1 MPMAASSQEELPG
14 GEAGAADEDKL
25 ERERADAD
33 VRQMPDQVLLDK
45 LQRTQEMLAGQ
56 IADRLPDRGR
66 KLRWSLDAMQR
77 ELTRRQA
84 TGGGA
89 RAPCDDGCERIVRS
103 RCAESSDTRKANQ
116 HRRMDQLGR
125 RPGSGLHS
133 DPNRAKLSKADFQSS
148 FRVDEKADLDIC
160 SLEITSRH
168 EPDTSVKN
176 EGKLCNDE
184 DSCKPSSQPTNFF
197 DEELH
202 VDTSSNMEKIS
213 SDDASNNNG
222 HSRTCQTAHTPS
234 RKRKE
239 ADRANFP
246 MRLRSRKEEV
256 VLLDGDTPHPD
267 SAEETSNSRD
277 AKKLY
282 YPSREHPN
290 SVEISSD
297 DIRCLQPE
305 SLLSS
310 PIMNFYIMYLQGP
323 MSSIRPRGE
332 YHIFNTYFFS
342 KLDDM
347 TSKEDKTTYFLKLRR
362 CWKGVNIFEKAYIL
376 LPVHAETHWSLV
388 IICMPTKEDQ
398 TGPIILHLD
407 SLKFHSSRLIFSVV
421 SRFLK
426 EEWNYL
432 NENVSSAECP
442 LRETVWKNFP
452 RKIEK
457 KTIEV
462 PQQENDY
469 DCGLFVLYYMQRFIQ
484 EAPERLQKKD
494 LSMFGKRWFRPEEPS
509 QLREKIRHLLQ
520 MCMEAEPKGYETE
533 LFGEA
538 ESKNDLTEPTIS
550 EHLQGADASTTK
562 DYALI
567 EVEETCSSD

>member
-33 VRQMPDQVLLDK
+33 ARQMPDQVLLDK
-45 LQRTQEMLAGQ
+45 LQRAQEMLDGQ
-56 IADRLPDRGR
+56 IADRLRDRGR
-66 KLRWSLDAMQR
+66 KLRCSFDAMHR
-77 ELTRRQA
+77 EFTRRQA

-89 RAPCDDGCERIVRS
+89 RAPCGDGCERIVRS
-103 RCAESSDTRKANQ
+103 RCAESSDTRKVNH
-116 HRRMDQLGR
+116 HRRIDQLGR
-125 RPGSGLHS
+125 KPGSGLHS
-133 DPNRAKLSKADFQSS
+133 DRNKAKLSKADFQSS
-148 FRVDEKADLDIC
+148 FGADKKADLDIS

-168 EPDTSVKN
+168 ELDTSVRN

-184 DSCKPSSQPTNFF
+184 DSCKLSSQPANFF

-202 VDTSSNMEKIS
+202 VDTSSNMEKMS
-213 SDDASNNNG
+213 SDDPSNNNG
-222 HSRTCQTAHTPS
+222 HSRMCQAAQTPS
-234 RKRKE
+234 RKRKG

-323 MSSIRPRGE
+323 MSSIRPRGA

-342 KLDDM
+342 KLEDM

-362 CWKGVNIFEKAYIL
+362 WWKGVNIFEKAYIL

-398 TGPIILHLD
+398 TGPVILHLD

-426 EEWNYL
+426 EEWKYL
-432 NENVSSAECP
+432 NGNVSSAECP

-520 MCMEAEPKGYETE
+520 KCMEAEPKGYGTE

-538 ESKNDLTEPTIS
+538 KPKNDLTEPTIS
-550 EHLQGADASTTK
+550 ENLQGADASTTE

>member
-33 VRQMPDQVLLDK
+33 ARQMPDQVLLDK
-45 LQRTQEMLAGQ
+45 LQRTQDMLLAGQ
-56 IADRLPDRGR
+56 IVDRLPDRGR

-234 RKRKE
+234 RKRKPT
-239 ADRANFP
+239 AAVPGKGASIPPVRCSLPQISRAPN
-246 MRLRSRKEEV
+246 RSRSGSPLAVDASSPLLPPAVAASPSLSPPPLSPPHHLPLAVAASPTSPTPSRRRRLPLPATFLSPSPPPPSPPPAPAKNLWELRCGAPATPCRAGREPLVGLAV
-256 VLLDGDTPHPD
+256 VLQPHPAALAPFA
-267 SAEETSNSRD
+267 STATTTKERPPHLPPRPPRRTRSGPPGRD
-277 AKKLY
+277 AAPTTAATL
-282 YPSREHPN
+282 
-290 SVEISSD
+290 
-297 DIRCLQPE
+297 E
-305 SLLSS
+305 STGSTQS
-310 PIMNFYIMYLQGP
+310 P
-323 MSSIRPRGE
+323 
-332 YHIFNTYFFS
+332 
-342 KLDDM
+342 
-347 TSKEDKTTYFLKLRR
+347 
-362 CWKGVNIFEKAYIL
+362 
-376 LPVHAETHWSLV
+376 
-388 IICMPTKEDQ
+388 
-398 TGPIILHLD
+398 
-407 SLKFHSSRLIFSVV
+407 
-421 SRFLK
+421 
-426 EEWNYL
+426 
-432 NENVSSAECP
+432 
-442 LRETVWKNFP
+442 
-452 RKIEK
+452 
-457 KTIEV
+457 
-462 PQQENDY
+462 
-469 DCGLFVLYYMQRFIQ
+469 
-484 EAPERLQKKD
+484 
-494 LSMFGKRWFRPEEPS
+494 
-509 QLREKIRHLLQ
+509 
-520 MCMEAEPKGYETE
+520 PK
-533 LFGEA
+533 
-538 ESKNDLTEPTIS
+538 
-550 EHLQGADASTTK
+550 
-562 DYALI
+562 
-567 EVEETCSSD
+567 